1 MDRTCADL
9 PWQVWLEVDGKDIEI
24 PKVNIFQFL
33 KICIL
38 NITPFQVISDESFL
52 TLSMQDSEGL
62 IVLNIGSYMG
72 GVNLWQNDYEHD
84 DDFSLQSMHDKILE
98 VVCVCGA
105 WHLGKLQV

>member
-9 PWQVWLEVDGKDIEI
+9 PWRVCLEVDGKDIDI
-24 PKVNIFQFL
+24 PKVHYYQIQFFSSVVIAAFL
-33 KICIL
+33 IL
-38 NITPFQVISDESFL
+38 SPP
-52 TLSMQDSEGL
+52 QDSEGL

-72 GVNLWQNDYEHD
+72 GVDLWQNDYEHD
-84 DDFSLQSMHDKILE
+84 DDFTLQSMHDKLLE